1 MFPEGLK
8 TTLHIYGT
16 DPYDHS
22 RYSQES
28 YSYNILEREGEM
40 EEYKRHLEKLKKTG
54 EYGYYYIYVC
64 DLHKRTMDL
73 VMYVEKPLKQR
84 MEINLKAKASN
95 KPKRK
100 GILGSSAV
108 YYDPF
113 AGNVNPQLWATA
125 SEIQDDLP
133 SASVDTSATIAAIQ
147 ANYEATIAQY
157 NAQIAASNNSAAAT
171 MNLTTAGSNPAA
183 EF

>member
-22 RYSQES
+22 RFSQEAC
-28 YSYNILEREGEM
+28 SYNILEREGEM
-40 EEYKRHLEKLKKTG
+40 EQYKRHLDKLKKTG

-73 VMYVEKPLKQR
+73 VMFVEHPQKQR

-100 GILGSSAV
+100 NILGSPS
-108 YYDPF
+108 YHDTLSIS
-113 AGNVNPQLWATA
+113 PQLWHT
-125 SEIQDDLP
+125 P
-133 SASVDTSATIAAIQ
+133 SDVVISDNMQPVNPAPNQTGVIQ
-147 ANYEATIAQY
+147 AALDAIHQNTQAQL
-157 NAQIAASNNSAAAT
+157 AMQQAE
-171 MNLTTAGSNPAA
+171 LQLQTTTGTLPPHST